1 MIALGKQLSR
11 DCILLY
17 CRPLPT
23 GFDFQMVRSRLTFSR
38 RRLPSSRRLGSSR
51 YDKYPL
57 FQAVGG
63 EIMIGIDK
71 NPPPFA

>member
-1 MIALGKQLSR
+1 LHFIALSVAPDGPR
-11 DCILLY
+11 
-17 CRPLPT
+17 LPN
-23 GFDFQMVRSRLTFSR
+23 GSQRLTFSR
-38 RRLPSSRRLGSSR
+38 RRLSSSRRLGSSR

-71 NPPPFA
+71 SPPPFA